1 MRKKLKKNIKIDLF
15 FFNNRFSQIEKI
27 LSKKKFD
34 AIIFDLGLST
44 IQLKDYTRGFSFNS
58 EFDLDMR
65 MDPNSTKV
73 EDIINNCSEELL
85 KKIIKDLGDE
95 GDAGLI
101 SKNIAKARK
110 LKKIIK
116 VKELAEIIKKSKKI
130 PIF

>member
-1 MRKKLKKNIKIDLF
+1 
-15 FFNNRFSQIEKI
+15 
-27 LSKKKFD
+27 
-34 AIIFDLGLST
+34 
-44 IQLKDYTRGFSFNS
+44 
-58 EFDLDMR
+58 MR

-116 VKELAEIIKKSKKI
+116 VKELAEIIKKAKNTNILK
-130 PIF
+130 

>member
-1 MRKKLKKNIKIDLF
+1 MSIPSNSSFLNKNA
-15 FFNNRFSQIEKI
+15 
-27 LSKKKFD
+27 D

-85 KKIIKDLGDE
+85 KKIIKKENLLWLNSSGM
-95 GDAGLI
+95 
-101 SKNIAKARK
+101 
-110 LKKIIK
+110 KKHSTMQIIWKKKYWPIIK
-116 VKELAEIIKKSKKI
+116 INISLRESKI
-130 PIF
+130 RLL